1 MLINSTDWERL
12 IDVQDLIRDYWPAS
26 KEQLLATHILK
37 MVLHPNHCQAAGC
50 SGHPHAAEP
59 THTDP
64 QVVPTAVL
72 GVPKPPPPPAPERVT
87 VGLPCWPPKKL
98 KPYHL

>member
-1 MLINSTDWERL
+1 MLINSTDWKRL

-26 KEQLLATHILK
+26 KEQLLATHFMEL
-37 MVLHPNHCQAAGC
+37 VLHPNHCQAAGC

-59 THTDP
+59 TRTEA
-64 QVVPTAVL
+64 VVPTAVL